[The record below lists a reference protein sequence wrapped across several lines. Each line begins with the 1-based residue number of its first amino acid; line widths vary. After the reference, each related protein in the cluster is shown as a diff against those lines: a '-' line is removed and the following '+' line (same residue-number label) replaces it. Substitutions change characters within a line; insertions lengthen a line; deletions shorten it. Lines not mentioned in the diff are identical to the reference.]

1 MTEIQRMML
10 AVCFGGMVG
19 LILADIGILVQ
30 ELVLHIRD
38 KRRKRKEEKK
48 PSSRASKQGWA
59 AEFTTLPPFPRN
71 RRNHEKSKYRY

>member
-38 KRRKRKEEKK
+38 KRRKRKEAK
-48 PSSRASKQGWA
+48 A
-59 AEFTTLPPFPRN
+59 AQQ
-71 RRNHEKSKYRY
+71 KSK

>member
-19 LILADIGILVQ
+19 LILADIGILVR

-38 KRRKRKEEKK
+38 KRRRKEEKAAQQ
-48 PSSRASKQGWA
+48 RSK
-59 AEFTTLPPFPRN
+59 
-71 RRNHEKSKYRY
+71 

>member
-19 LILADIGILVQ
+19 LILADIGILIR

-38 KRRKRKEEKK
+38 KRRKCKEEK
-48 PSSRASKQGWA
+48 A
-59 AEFTTLPPFPRN
+59 AQQ
-71 RRNHEKSKYRY
+71 KSK

>member
-19 LILADIGILVQ
+19 LILADIGILVR

-38 KRRKRKEEKK
+38 KRHKRKEEKETQQQNK
-48 PSSRASKQGWA
+48 
-59 AEFTTLPPFPRN
+59 
-71 RRNHEKSKYRY
+71 

>member
-19 LILADIGILVQ
+19 LILADIGILIR

-38 KRRKRKEEKK
+38 KRRKRKEEI
-48 PSSRASKQGWA
+48 A
-59 AEFTTLPPFPRN
+59 AQQ
-71 RRNHEKSKYRY
+71 KSK